1 MIDTHLR
8 FRLSLAVILRSDLE
22 VSDQQHE
29 FQVFKFLFRLVMG
42 ICTCFRMGTDL
53 HPLTRNERCPPLP
66 TPWVDNAGVRRRECR
81 DGQGGWMKYYGRTP
95 TTTTPTRLICGV
107 SRLPNVPIC
116 SQLHESA
123 ELGEPA
129 LRGRESEAFVVVFEP
144 VYREPRFS
152 DSDTLNTRLS
162 CVNLDGRVW
171 PTIGL

>member
-1 MIDTHLR
+1 MIDTHTR

-81 DGQGGWMKYYGRTP
+81 DGQGGWMKYYSRTP
-95 TTTTPTRLICGV
+95 HHNKHQQESSVGFRDYPMSRSVVSCMNPRSSASPPYVGEKVRRLLLSSNLFTGNHVSQIRIRLI
-107 SRLPNVPIC
+107 RDF
-116 SQLHESA
+116 HA
-123 ELGEPA
+123 
-129 LRGRESEAFVVVFEP
+129 
-144 VYREPRFS
+144 
-152 DSDTLNTRLS
+152 
-162 CVNLDGRVW
+162 
-171 PTIGL
+171 

>member
-1 MIDTHLR
+1 MIDTHIR

-81 DGQGGWMKYYGRTP
+81 DGQGGWMKYYSRTP
-95 TTTTPTRLICGV
+95 HHNKHQQDASVGFRD
-107 SRLPNVPIC
+107 LPNVPIC
-116 SQLHESA
+116 RQLQESA
-123 ELGEPA
+123 ELGESA
-129 LRGRESEAFVVVFEP
+129 LPGRESEAFVVAFEP

-162 CVNLDGRVW
+162 CVNLDGRV
-171 PTIGL
+171 